1 MSTGSKREALIL
13 IVGFVLSSFVCA
25 AAETPQRKPAPAKK
39 KPAAAPSKVAA
50 AKADVAR
57 AAADYKASLEK
68 LLALQQAEL
77 KAAEE
82 MLAKKKALP
91 PEIISRSEIEKEEY
105 IVLQTKAKV
114 DDTRRDISGASDM
127 IAEAE
132 AATQLERMPRLK
144 TGGYYSSVALI
155 RYAGTSAWLL
165 SNATQVETF
174 FNSTFKQAL
183 PVSAFGQTPVHDKLG
198 FDHRNSLDVAL
209 HPDSAEGQAL
219 MTYLRGAGIPF
230 IAFRH
235 AVPGAATGAH
245 IHIGYP
251 SKRLH

>member
-1 MSTGSKREALIL
+1 LIL
-13 IVGFVLSSFVCA
+13 IAGFVLSSFVCA
-25 AAETPQRKPAPAKK
+25 AAETPQRKRPAAAK
-39 KPAAAPSKVAA
+39 KPAAPNKVAELKADA
-50 AKADVAR
+50 AK

-68 LLALQQAEL
+68 VLALQQTEL
-77 KAAEE
+77 EKAGEK
-82 MLAKKKALP
+82 LAKMKALP
-91 PEIISRSEIEKEEY
+91 AEIIARSEIDKEEY
-105 IVLQTKAKV
+105 VVLQAKMKV
-114 DDTRRDISGASDM
+114 EETRREISGATDM

-132 AATQLERMPRLK
+132 ASEQLARMPKLK
-144 TGGYYSSVALI
+144 TGGYYSSLALI

-165 SNATQVETF
+165 SNATQVESF

-183 PVSAFGQTPVHDKLG
+183 PISAFGQTAVHDKLG

-219 MTYLRGAGIPF
+219 MTYLRSAGIPF

-251 SKRLH
+251 SKRLQ

>member
-1 MSTGSKREALIL
+1 MRPGSKKTTFIL
-13 IVGFVLSSFVCA
+13 IAGFVLSLFVCA
-25 AAETPQRKPAPAKK
+25 SAETPQRKPPAKK
-39 KPAAAPSKVAA
+39 KPAAPPNKVAA
-50 AKADVAR
+50 LKADAAKAAS
-57 AAADYKASLEK
+57 DYKASLEK
-68 LLALQQAEL
+68 VLALQQTEL
-77 KAAEE
+77 EKAGEK
-82 MLAKKKALP
+82 LAKMKALP
-91 PEIISRSEIEKEEY
+91 AEIISRSEIEKEEN
-105 IVLQTKAKV
+105 IVLQVKMKF
-114 DDTRRDISGASDM
+114 DDTRRQISGASDM

-132 AATQLERMPRLK
+132 ADEQLARMPKLK

-183 PVSAFGQTPVHDKLG
+183 PISAFGQTAVHDRLG

-219 MTYLRGAGIPF
+219 MTYLRSAGIPF

-251 SKRLH
+251 SKRLQ